1 MLSGIRVVKAFAQEN
16 REFERFQR
24 SSTYMKDSRL
34 WVENATS
41 VYSAAMQLVFS
52 LGGLIV
58 WYVGGRDVIGR
69 EMTLGSLIAFLAYLA
84 MFYAP
89 LATLSNF
96 TTWLTSFLTGSKR
109 VLELLDTPLTIA
121 EPEKP
126 EAWNDVKGEIR
137 FENVTFGYDRHQPV
151 LQNVSFDVR
160 PGEMVGIVGRSGS
173 GKTTLVNLLGRFYD
187 VQEGRILIDGH
198 DLKNVSLESLRKNL
212 GIVFQESFL
221 FRGRSSSNN
230 N

>member
-1 MLSGIRVVKAFAQEN
+1 MSGIRVVKAFAQEN
-16 REFERFQR
+16 REFDQFQR
-24 SSTYMKDSRL
+24 NSTYMRDSRL

-96 TTWLTSFLTGSKR
+96 TTWLTRSAGKR
-109 VLELLDTPLTIA
+109 SHDDCHRASPLDTSQRRPNCGVRSRA
-121 EPEKP
+121 
-126 EAWNDVKGEIR
+126 A
-137 FENVTFGYDRHQPV
+137 DRAGQSRGTAV
-151 LQNVSFDVR
+151 N
-160 PGEMVGIVGRSGS
+160 GRRLF
-173 GKTTLVNLLGRFYD
+173 TTCED
-187 VQEGRILIDGH
+187 SDT
-198 DLKNVSLESLRKNL
+198 DLKRSQRRQ
-212 GIVFQESFL
+212 I
-221 FRGRSSSNN
+221 GRAIKSGRLCAGGDW
-230 N
+230 